1 MAATVHSINSQIN
14 VIFFIN
20 GKTEIALF
28 ACNICYPFLCHTCI
42 AEWTYRDHYPLL
54 TVACNIC
61 YPFLCHTCIAEWTY
75 RDHYPLLSVACNIC
89 YPFLCHTCIA
99 EWTYRDHYPLLSVL
113 NLQLLLNH
121 QLKHDLLRCCRV
133 MGFCS

>member
-54 TVACNIC
+54 
-61 YPFLCHTCIAEWTY
+61 
-75 RDHYPLLSVACNIC
+75 
-89 YPFLCHTCIA
+89 
-99 EWTYRDHYPLLSVL
+99 SVL
-113 NLQLLLNH
+113 ILQLLLNH